1 MSLPGVII
9 RRMQLDDVEQV
20 HEIDQLSFSLPWP
33 KTTYRFELQE
43 NELAR
48 CWVAVLTSPEGNGAV
63 IAMAVV
69 WMVVDE
75 AHIATIAV
83 HPNYRRAGVGTQLL
97 QHILKSA
104 VKERMFTVTLEVR
117 ESNSVAQAMYREF
130 GFEVVGR
137 RPRYYHD
144 TNEDALIMKKVI
156 QESAW

>member
-156 QESAW
+156 QESA